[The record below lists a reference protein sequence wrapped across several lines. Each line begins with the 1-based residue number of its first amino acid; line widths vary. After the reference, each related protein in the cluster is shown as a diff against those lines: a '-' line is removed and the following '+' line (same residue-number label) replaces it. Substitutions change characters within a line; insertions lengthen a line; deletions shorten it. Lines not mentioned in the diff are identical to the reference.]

1 MARLQFRH
9 LDKTFNTREE
19 AILYIKAL
27 TNPNDVLSVEFER
40 SLIGEPIVVKYYDKN
55 DEEQLI
61 LAIGTSG
68 DNDKEKELEDYH
80 IIDSAEY
87 VKGISELSGLTED
100 ILDQIEEAMG
110 LIDGITDRVDA
121 LESGLT
127 ETNEK
132 LDQLDE
138 EAVKEIEINTRFNT
152 NLIADGFSGVV
163 ATVENNKA
171 YMEVTTDNIPFSRNT
186 VDEEGHE
193 LDIIHHGH
201 TVTEFAQ
208 KVQQAFK
215 DEEAERK
222 GIHIVKV
229 SDDEHPDSVL
239 VRYKLVNKD
248 GIAVENSDYIDVY
261 KDSSLV
267 EIYLGTSGD
276 TINPQT
282 GVITKLE
289 GDKQF
294 LNYAYIK
301 ANGEYDLVKVDISKF
316 LTDQEFADG
325 LKVDNNIVKVKIDES
340 GEPFLTVG
348 TDGVK
353 LSGVQNAIDAAVT
366 EEKTRAQGVENA
378 LIDEIDAT
386 QTGAGLAADGSYIH
400 DHPTNYIDEAT
411 SLANADHLLDAAIKG
426 VSDKVDDLS
435 ASTISEINNVRE
447 SMSDNYDDLL
457 AKIEAEK
464 ARAEEAESDL
474 GNKIANEITRA
485 TEKENQIEND
495 LNSEISRS
503 VEKDNELTNAINSEI
518 TRATEKETAIEN
530 SLNSETERATAK
542 ENEIS
547 DALDAEIARATAREN
562 EIESSLTDAL
572 NNEISR
578 ATEKENELQTNIDNV
593 NDRLTAITGQE
604 GDTYK
609 KHNTTPEDSANYINV
624 AKSMDD
630 ADFILDKNLG
640 ELSASTVSEIERL
653 DTKINGVNSS
663 LSNALQS
670 VSEALDNEIDR
681 ATEKETEL
689 ENKINTEVSNREAAD
704 NALSDRIDNL
714 EGKTLSSEN
723 AIALE
728 ENENDT
734 KITLK
739 INENEKILSQNV
751 LGLMT
756 NISVDILK
764 ENDKDYIVLKGI
776 NDAEVSRVDATSFI
790 KDGMLDSVRWVGESN
805 ILEFVFNTDAGKET
819 IRIDFNQFV
828 NDELNRQ
835 IAQLQSAVTIINGS
849 VTTPNS
855 TYYKIDDVLV
865 KYGGTSDK
873 SNGSLIRYYT
883 DAEGHKY
890 YVSNDAKDMVYD
902 GTNLET
908 TITNILNNLDTV
920 GEDLTALK
928 ERVRIVEETLLEVRT
943 KVVEI
948 IENLAN
954 EIARATARE
963 NEIENNLNA
972 EITRATNEE
981 NEIWSALTKEIA
993 DRTAA
998 DEQLRDDLDAEIARA
1013 TAAETTL
1020 QNNINTEKSEREAED
1035 VLIWSAITGMQ
1046 GDIDDNY
1053 YNKSEVDQIAD
1064 GLFASAEY
1072 ISSGETKVIAFY
1084 NNDGTL
1090 LDSIDAT
1097 EFIKDGMVESVYV
1110 SGTSLVITFNTD
1122 AGKETIEIP
1131 IDQIFDADNYYT
1143 KEEVDTLIENEST
1156 ERIAEDQDIWSA
1168 ITELREYSDSRDNE
1182 IEFVTGQALNNINN
1196 RIEELS
1202 ATTDN
1207 HESRIEALET
1217 TPSIAY
1223 VQINDEKHYTVEGDT
1238 ENYVDLGDGFVKTDD
1253 IQDLINVSTIKTKAE
1268 FENISATGT
1277 IVDTYLVKQI
1287 IDENELVTATAL
1299 NDLNNRVNKNA
1310 EDITELETTV
1320 VTQIQTSIE
1329 NLEQDIENNYYKKTE
1344 TYNKSEI
1351 DTIADGLF
1359 ASAEYIS
1366 SGETKVIAFY
1376 NNDGTLLDSIDATEF
1391 IKDGMV
1397 DNVVISDGN
1406 LVITFNTDSGKES
1419 ISIPLTQIFNPANY
1433 YTKTEVDNIVTGI
1446 NQTINNEVTRA
1457 TNAEDSISG
1466 AVNDLQAELDRTQ
1479 AGAGLGTDGTYT
1491 PNSSANYINNAT
1503 SLNDAD
1509 VKLDAALKSV
1519 EDKVNELSGN
1529 TEDIVAEWQQTFED
1543 AEFVISSS
1551 LNDLND
1557 RILEL
1562 SGRTADPVNSLA
1574 HYVEFNLSGEVNG
1587 SVTTDFSDNTLEIN
1601 TYKTY
1606 TTAQTTTNLTLND
1619 FLTIVSLSAN
1629 ATLTIANSGLPT
1641 LPTGGVKETHVIIE
1655 NTSSSPITV
1664 TLSSDSRLKL
1674 TNGNNIYI
1682 AANGIGEMNAMITYN
1697 GTNYTIYII
1706 TT

>member
-9 LDKTFNTREE
+9 LDQTFNTREE
-19 AILYIKAL
+19 AISYIKAL
-27 TNPNDVLSVEFER
+27 TNPSDVLSVEFER

-61 LAIGTSG
+61 LAIGTCG
-68 DNDKEKELEDYH
+68 DKTDTPPTLEDYH

-100 ILDQIEEAMG
+100 ILAQIEEAMG

-132 LDQLDE
+132 LDQLDA

-152 NLIADGFSGVV
+152 NLIAEGFSGVV

-201 TVTEFAQ
+201 TVTEFAKNVQ
-208 KVQQAFK
+208 KAFK
-215 DEEAERK
+215 DEEVERK

-282 GVITKLE
+282 GEITKLE

-301 ANGEYDLVKVDISKF
+301 ANGEYDLVKIDVSKF
-316 LTDQEFADG
+316 LTDQEFGEG

-378 LIDEIDAT
+378 LVDEIDAT

-435 ASTISEINNVRE
+435 ASTISEINNVKE

-474 GNKIANEITRA
+474 GNKIGNEIT
-485 TEKENQIEND
+485 
-495 LNSEISRS
+495 
-503 VEKDNELTNAINSEI
+503 
-518 TRATEKETAIEN
+518 
-530 SLNSETERATAK
+530 
-542 ENEIS
+542 
-547 DALDAEIARATAREN
+547 RATAREN

-572 NNEISR
+572 DAEITR

-624 AKSMDD
+624 AESMDD

-728 ENENDT
+728 KNENDT

-739 INENEKILSQNV
+739 INESEKILSQNV
-751 LGLMT
+751 LGLTT

-790 KDGMLDSVRWVGESN
+790 KDGMLDSVRWIGESN

-890 YVSNDAKDMVYD
+890 YVSNDAHDMVYD

-963 NEIENNLNA
+963 NEIENNLNS
-972 EITRATNEE
+972 EIARATAKENEIENNLNDEIARATNEE

-1035 VLIWSAITGMQ
+1035 ILIWSAITGMQ

-1143 KEEVDTLIENEST
+1143 KEEVDSLIENEST

-1168 ITELREYSDSRDNE
+1168 ITELREYSDARDNE
-1182 IEFVTGQALNNINN
+1182 IEFVTGQALNSINN

-1299 NDLNNRVNKNA
+1299 NDLNTRVNKNA

-1344 TYNKSEI
+1344 TYNKSEV
-1351 DTIADGLF
+1351 DQIADGLF

-1397 DNVVISDGN
+1397 DSVYVSGTS
-1406 LVITFNTDSGKES
+1406 LVITFNTDAGKES
-1419 ISIPLTQIFNPANY
+1419 ISIPLTQIFNPDNY
-1433 YTKTEVDNIVTGI
+1433 YTKTEVDNIITGI
-1446 NQTINNEVTRA
+1446 NQTINNEITRA
-1457 TNAEDSISG
+1457 TDAEDSISG

-1491 PNSSANYINNAT
+1491 PNSTANYINNAT

-1574 HYVEFNLSGEVNG
+1574 HDVEFDLSGEVNG

-1629 ATLTIANSGLPT
+1629 ATLTIASSGLPT

-1674 TNGNNIYI
+1674 TNGNTIYI
-1682 AANGIGEMNAMITYN
+1682 DANGIGEMNAMITYN